1 MNPKYKAELKKS
13 ACEAVE
19 MNRKEPGAD
28 TPMRLAF

>member
-19 MNRKEPGAD
+19 MNRKEPGAEED
-28 TPMRLAF
+28 RKGG